1 MLSLGVITEAELEMV
16 RGLAYLVWPSE
27 QNNDGVM
34 VQVINGRRMWNAGGT
49 FAAVQLV
56 GDAAS
61 FPGSYIIPL
70 RFIRE
75 CEMLANLEAQVELF
89 VHDGTAFAV
98 SEHARTEMELARTA
112 PVIIEDPSDHTTKA
126 LFSGV
131 GLQQLLEFGTLT
143 PVEVLTEKESDSIPN
158 VSTFVFN
165 EGRVGVR
172 SEYKEVGCKTAF
184 PQWEAEISGPDGEF
198 AVDRFMLRRMYN
210 VVIDM
215 KVGALP
221 ATVSANL
228 EDGGFIQISVD
239 NWTIQFPRVPAGAA
253 RFYSELTSRLDNLG
267 LNVEE
272 STDGKVCVQI
282 SNCNVV
288 MQLLDGRVPVLRST
302 IELISG
308 VESTPD
314 LLQEIQQQNEGRI
327 FTKYF
332 MSESSVIACADLR
345 CSDLGHLEDHLNGLV
360 NDSDLLGTY
369 LASLGVV
376 GDELSLF

>member
-34 VQVINGRRMWNAGGT
+34 VQVVNGRRMWNAGGK

-89 VHDGTAFAV
+89 VHDGTAFAI
-98 SEHARTEMELARTA
+98 SEHARTEMDLARTA
-112 PVIIEDPSDHTTKA
+112 PVIIEDPSGHTTKA

-143 PVEVLTEKESDSIPN
+143 PVEVLTDKESDSIPN

-184 PQWEAEISGPDGEF
+184 PQWEAEILGPDGEF

-221 ATVSANL
+221 ATVSADL

-253 RFYSELTSRLDNLG
+253 RFYSELISRLDNLG

-272 STDGKVCVQI
+272 SADGKVCVQI

>member
-34 VQVINGRRMWNAGGT
+34 VQVVNGRRMWNAGGK

-89 VHDGTAFAV
+89 VHDGTAFAI
-98 SEHARTEMELARTA
+98 SEHARTEMDLARSA

-158 VSTFVFN
+158 VSTFVFS

-210 VVIDM
+210 VVTDL

-221 ATVSANL
+221 ATVSADL
-228 EDGGFIQISVD
+228 EIGGFIQISIE

-272 STDGKVCVQI
+272 SADGKVCVQI

-288 MQLLDGRVPVLRST
+288 MQLLDGRVAVLRST

-376 GDELSLF
+376 GDEMSLF

>member
-34 VQVINGRRMWNAGGT
+34 VQVINGRRTWNAGGK

-89 VHDGTAFAV
+89 VHDGKAFAV
-98 SEHARTEMELARTA
+98 SEHARTEMELARTT
-112 PVIIEDPSDHTTKA
+112 PVITEDPSDYTTKA

-158 VSTFVFN
+158 VSTFVFS

-172 SEYKEVGCKTAF
+172 SESQEVGCKTAF
-184 PQWEAEISGPDGEF
+184 PQWEAESSGPDGEF
-198 AVDRFMLRRMYN
+198 AVDRFMLRRLYN

-221 ATVSANL
+221 ATVSADL
-228 EDGGFIQISVD
+228 EDGGFIQISIE

-272 STDGKVCVQI
+272 SADGKVCVQI

-327 FTKYF
+327 FTKFF

-345 CSDLGHLEDHLNGLV
+345 CIDLLHLEDHLNGLV

-369 LASLGVV
+369 LASLGVA
-376 GDELSLF
+376 GDEMSLF

>member
-34 VQVINGRRMWNAGGT
+34 VQVINGRRMWNAGGK
-49 FAAVQLV
+49 FATVQLV

-98 SEHARTEMELARTA
+98 SEHARTEMDLARTA
-112 PVIIEDPSDHTTKA
+112 PVIIEDLSDYTTKA

-143 PVEVLTEKESDSIPN
+143 PVEVLNEKESDSIPN

-210 VVIDM
+210 VVTDL

-221 ATVSANL
+221 ATVSADL
-228 EDGGFIQISVD
+228 EDGGFIQISIE

-267 LNVEE
+267 LNAEE
-272 STDGKVCVQI
+272 SADGKVCVQI

-369 LASLGVV
+369 LAALGVV

>member
-34 VQVINGRRMWNAGGT
+34 VQVINGRRMWNAGGK

-89 VHDGTAFAV
+89 VHNGTAFAI
-98 SEHARTEMELARTA
+98 SEHARTEMELARSA
-112 PVIIEDPSDHTTKA
+112 PVMIEDPSEYTTKTQ
-126 LFSGV
+126 FSGV

-158 VSTFVFN
+158 VSTFVFS

-221 ATVSANL
+221 ATISADL
-228 EDGGFIQISVD
+228 EDGGFIQISVE

-253 RFYSELTSRLDNLG
+253 RFYSELSSRLDNLG

-272 STDGKVCVQI
+272 SADGKVCVQI

>member
-34 VQVINGRRMWNAGGT
+34 VQVINGRRMWNAGGK
-49 FAAVQLV
+49 FAAVQVV

-165 EGRVGVR
+165 EGMVGVR

-210 VVIDM
+210 VVTDL

-221 ATVSANL
+221 ANVSADL
-228 EDGGFIQISVD
+228 EDGGFIQISIE

-272 STDGKVCVQI
+272 SSEGKVCAQI
-282 SNCNVV
+282 SDCNVV

-332 MSESSVIACADLR
+332 MSDSSVIACADLR
-345 CSDLGHLEDHLNGLV
+345 CSNLDHLEDHLNGLV

-369 LASLGVV
+369 LSSLGVV
-376 GDELSLF
+376 GDEMSLF

>member
-34 VQVINGRRMWNAGGT
+34 VQVINGRRMWNAGGK
-49 FAAVQLV
+49 FAAVQLI

-75 CEMLANLEAQVELF
+75 CEMLANLEAQVELL
-89 VHDGTAFAV
+89 VHNGTAFAI

-112 PVIIEDPSDHTTKA
+112 PVIIEDPSDYTTKA
-126 LFSGV
+126 LFSSV

-158 VSTFVFN
+158 VSTFVFS

-198 AVDRFMLRRMYN
+198 AVDRFMLRRLYN

-221 ATVSANL
+221 ATISADL
-228 EDGGFIQISVD
+228 EDGGFIQIAIE

-272 STDGKVCVQI
+272 SADGKVCAQI

-332 MSESSVIACADLR
+332 MCDSSVIACADLR

>member
-34 VQVINGRRMWNAGGT
+34 VQVVNGRRMWNAGGK

-89 VHDGTAFAV
+89 VHDGTAFAI
-98 SEHARTEMELARTA
+98 SEHARTEMDLARTA

-143 PVEVLTEKESDSIPN
+143 PVEVLTDKESDSIPN

-221 ATVSANL
+221 ATVSADL

-253 RFYSELTSRLDNLG
+253 RFYSELISRLDNLG

-272 STDGKVCVQI
+272 SADGKVCVQI

-332 MSESSVIACADLR
+332 MSETSVIACADLR

>member
-34 VQVINGRRMWNAGGT
+34 VQAINGRRIWNAGGK

-89 VHDGTAFAV
+89 IHDGAAFAL
-98 SEHARTEMELARTA
+98 SEHARTEMELAKTA
-112 PVIIEDPSDHTTKA
+112 PVITEDPSDYTTKA
-126 LFSGV
+126 MFSGV

-143 PVEVLTEKESDSIPN
+143 PVEVFTEKESDSIPN
-158 VSTFVFN
+158 VSTFVFS

-210 VVIDM
+210 VVTDL

-221 ATVSANL
+221 ATVSADL
-228 EDGGFIQISVD
+228 EDGGFIQISVE

-272 STDGKVCVQI
+272 SSDGKVCVQI

-345 CSDLGHLEDHLNGLV
+345 CSDLIHLEDHMNGLV

>member
-34 VQVINGRRMWNAGGT
+34 VQVVNGRRMWNAGGK

-89 VHDGTAFAV
+89 VHDGTAFAI
-98 SEHARTEMELARTA
+98 SEHARTEMDLARTA

-221 ATVSANL
+221 ATVSADL

-253 RFYSELTSRLDNLG
+253 RFYSELISRLDNLG

-272 STDGKVCVQI
+272 SADGKVCVQI

>member
-34 VQVINGRRMWNAGGT
+34 VQVINGRRMWNAGGK
-49 FAAVQLV
+49 FAAIQLV

-75 CEMLANLEAQVELF
+75 CEMLANLEAQVEMF

-98 SEHARTEMELARTA
+98 SEHARTEMDLARTA
-112 PVIIEDPSDHTTKA
+112 PVITEDPCDYTTKA
-126 LFSGV
+126 MFSGV

-158 VSTFVFN
+158 VSTFVFS

-210 VVIDM
+210 VVVDM

-239 NWTIQFPRVPAGAA
+239 NWIIQFPRVPAGAA

-272 STDGKVCVQI
+272 SADGKVCVQI

-345 CSDLGHLEDHLNGLV
+345 CSDLDHLEDHLNGLV

-376 GDELSLF
+376 GDEMSLF

>member
-34 VQVINGRRMWNAGGT
+34 VQVINGRRMWNAGGK

-75 CEMLANLEAQVELF
+75 CEMLANLEAQVEMF

-112 PVIIEDPSDHTTKA
+112 PVITEDPSDYTTKA

-158 VSTFVFN
+158 VSTFVFS

-198 AVDRFMLRRMYN
+198 AVDRFMLRRLYN
-210 VVIDM
+210 VVTDI
-215 KVGALP
+215 KVGALS
-221 ATVSANL
+221 ATVSADL
-228 EDGGFIQISVD
+228 ENGGFIQISIE

-272 STDGKVCVQI
+272 SADGKVCVQI

-345 CSDLGHLEDHLNGLV
+345 CSELGNIEDHLNGLV

-369 LASLGVV
+369 LSSLGVV
-376 GDELSLF
+376 GDEMSLF

>member
-1 MLSLGVITEAELEMV
+1 MLSLGVITEAELELV

-34 VQVINGRRMWNAGGT
+34 VQVINGRRMWNAGGK
-49 FAAVQLV
+49 FAAVQLF

-89 VHDGTAFAV
+89 VQDGKAFAV
-98 SEHARTEMELARTA
+98 SEHARTEMELARTT
-112 PVIIEDPSDHTTKA
+112 PVITEDSSDYTTKA

-143 PVEVLTEKESDSIPN
+143 PVEVLTEQESDSIPN
-158 VSTFVFN
+158 VSTFVFS

-172 SEYKEVGCKTAF
+172 SEYREVGCKTAF

-198 AVDRFMLRRMYN
+198 AVDRFMLRRLYN
-210 VVIDM
+210 VITDI

-221 ATVSANL
+221 ATVSADL
-228 EDGGFIQISVD
+228 EDGGFLQISIE

-272 STDGKVCVQI
+272 SADGKVCVQI

-332 MSESSVIACADLR
+332 MSDSSVIACADLR
-345 CSDLGHLEDHLNGLV
+345 CSDLVHLEDHLNGLV

-369 LASLGVV
+369 LSSLGVV
-376 GDELSLF
+376 GDEMSLF

>member
-1 MLSLGVITEAELEMV
+1 
-16 RGLAYLVWPSE
+16 
-27 QNNDGVM
+27 
-34 VQVINGRRMWNAGGT
+34 
-49 FAAVQLV
+49 
-56 GDAAS
+56 
-61 FPGSYIIPL
+61 
-70 RFIRE
+70 
-75 CEMLANLEAQVELF
+75 MLANLEAQVELF

-98 SEHARTEMELARTA
+98 SEHARTEMELARTT
-112 PVIIEDPSDHTTKA
+112 PVITEEPSEYTTKA
-126 LFSGV
+126 FFSGV

-158 VSTFVFN
+158 VSTFVFS

-210 VVIDM
+210 VVTDL

-221 ATVSANL
+221 ATVSADL
-228 EDGGFIQISVD
+228 EDGGFIQISVE

-272 STDGKVCVQI
+272 SSDGKVCVQI

-345 CSDLGHLEDHLNGLV
+345 CSDLIHLEDHMNGLV

>member
-34 VQVINGRRMWNAGGT
+34 VQVINGRRMWNAGGK

-98 SEHARTEMELARTA
+98 SEHARTEMDLARTA

-143 PVEVLTEKESDSIPN
+143 PVEVLTDKESDSIPN

-221 ATVSANL
+221 ATVSADL
-228 EDGGFIQISVD
+228 EDGGFIQISIE

-272 STDGKVCVQI
+272 SADGKVCVQI

>member
-34 VQVINGRRMWNAGGT
+34 VQVVNGRRMWNAGGK

-89 VHDGTAFAV
+89 VHDGTAFAI

-112 PVIIEDPSDHTTKA
+112 PGIIEDPSDHTTKA

-198 AVDRFMLRRMYN
+198 AVDRFMLRRLYN

-221 ATVSANL
+221 ATVSADL
-228 EDGGFIQISVD
+228 EDGGYIRISVE

-369 LASLGVV
+369 LSSLGVV
-376 GDELSLF
+376 GDEMSLF

>member
-34 VQVINGRRMWNAGGT
+34 VQVINGRRMWNAGGK

-98 SEHARTEMELARTA
+98 SEHARTEMELATTA
-112 PVIIEDPSDHTTKA
+112 PVIIEDPCDYTTKA

-131 GLQQLLEFGTLT
+131 GLHQLLEFGTLT

-158 VSTFVFN
+158 VSTFVFS

-198 AVDRFMLRRMYN
+198 AVDRFMLRRLYN
-210 VVIDM
+210 VVTDL

-221 ATVSANL
+221 ATVSADL
-228 EDGGFIQISVD
+228 EDGGFIQISIE
-239 NWTIQFPRVPAGAA
+239 NWRIQFPRVPAGAA

-267 LNVEE
+267 LNIEE
-272 STDGKVCVQI
+272 SADGKVCVQI

-345 CSDLGHLEDHLNGLV
+345 CSDLDHLEDHLNGLV

-369 LASLGVV
+369 LSSLGVV
-376 GDELSLF
+376 GDEMSLF

>member
-34 VQVINGRRMWNAGGT
+34 VQVINGRRMWNAGGK

-61 FPGSYIIPL
+61 FPGTYIIPL

-75 CEMLANLEAQVELF
+75 CEMLANLEAHIELF

-98 SEHARTEMELARTA
+98 SEHARTEMELAKTP
-112 PVIIEDPSDHTTKA
+112 PVIIEDPSDYTTKA

-158 VSTFVFN
+158 VSTFVFS

-198 AVDRFMLRRMYN
+198 AVDRFMLRRLYN
-210 VVIDM
+210 VVTDL

-221 ATVSANL
+221 ATVSADL
-228 EDGGFIQISVD
+228 EDGGFIQISIE

-272 STDGKVCVQI
+272 SADGKVCVQI

-308 VESTPD
+308 VDSTPD

>member
-34 VQVINGRRMWNAGGT
+34 VQVINGRRMWNAGGK

-89 VHDGTAFAV
+89 VHDGKAFAV
-98 SEHARTEMELARTA
+98 SEHARTEMELARTT
-112 PVIIEDPSDHTTKA
+112 PVITEDPSDYTTKA
-126 LFSGV
+126 LFSSV

-143 PVEVLTEKESDSIPN
+143 PVEVLTEQESDSIPN
-158 VSTFVFN
+158 VSTFVFS

-172 SEYKEVGCKTAF
+172 SEYKEVDCKTAF

-198 AVDRFMLRRMYN
+198 AVDRFMLRRLYN
-210 VVIDM
+210 VITDL

-221 ATVSANL
+221 ATVSAYL
-228 EDGGFIQISVD
+228 EDGGFIHISIE

-272 STDGKVCVQI
+272 SADGKVCVQI

-345 CSDLGHLEDHLNGLV
+345 CSDLLHLEDHLNGLV
-360 NDSDLLGTY
+360 NDSDLLGSY
-369 LASLGVV
+369 LSSLGVV

>member
-34 VQVINGRRMWNAGGT
+34 VQVINGRRMWNAGGK
-49 FAAVQLV
+49 FAAVQVV

-158 VSTFVFN
+158 VSTFVFS

-221 ATVSANL
+221 ATVSADL

-239 NWTIQFPRVPAGAA
+239 NWMIQFPRVPAGAA
-253 RFYSELTSRLDNLG
+253 RFYTELTGRLDNLG

-272 STDGKVCVQI
+272 SADGKVCVQI

-308 VESTPD
+308 VDSTPD

-345 CSDLGHLEDHLNGLV
+345 CSDLGHLEDHMNGLV

-376 GDELSLF
+376 GDEMSLF

>member
-34 VQVINGRRMWNAGGT
+34 VQVINGRRMWNAGGK

-112 PVIIEDPSDHTTKA
+112 PVSTEDASDCTTKA
-126 LFSGV
+126 MFSGV

-158 VSTFVFN
+158 VSTFVFS

-210 VVIDM
+210 IVTDL

-221 ATVSANL
+221 ATVSADL
-228 EDGGFIQISVD
+228 EDGGFIQISIE

-253 RFYSELTSRLDNLG
+253 RFYSELTGRLDNLG
-267 LNVEE
+267 LNIEE
-272 STDGKVCVQI
+272 SADGKVCVQI

-332 MSESSVIACADLR
+332 MSDSSVIACADLR
-345 CSDLGHLEDHLNGLV
+345 CSDLDHLEDHLNGLV

>member
-1 MLSLGVITEAELEMV
+1 MLSLGVIAEAELEMV
-16 RGLAYLVWPSE
+16 RALAYLVWPSE

-34 VQVINGRRMWNAGGT
+34 VQVINGRRMWNAGGK

-56 GDAAS
+56 GVAAS

-75 CEMLANLEAQVELF
+75 CEMLANLEAQVEMF

-98 SEHARTEMELARTA
+98 SEHARTEMDLARTA
-112 PVIIEDPSDHTTKA
+112 PVITEDPSDYTTKA

-158 VSTFVFN
+158 VSTFVFS

-210 VVIDM
+210 IVTDL

-221 ATVSANL
+221 ATVSADL
-228 EDGGFIQISVD
+228 EDGGFIQISIE

-253 RFYSELTSRLDNLG
+253 RFYSELTGRLDNLG
-267 LNVEE
+267 LNIEE
-272 STDGKVCVQI
+272 SADGKVCVQI

-332 MSESSVIACADLR
+332 MSDSSVIACADLR
-345 CSDLGHLEDHLNGLV
+345 CSDLDHLEDHLNGLV

>member
-34 VQVINGRRMWNAGGT
+34 VQVINGRRMWNAGGK

-75 CEMLANLEAQVELF
+75 CEMLASLEAQVEMF

-112 PVIIEDPSDHTTKA
+112 PVITEDPSDYTTKA
-126 LFSGV
+126 LFSGA

-158 VSTFVFN
+158 VSTFVFS
-165 EGRVGVR
+165 GGGVGVR

-210 VVIDM
+210 VVTDL

-221 ATVSANL
+221 ATVSADL
-228 EDGGFIQISVD
+228 EDGGFIQISIE

-272 STDGKVCVQI
+272 SADGKVCVQI

-288 MQLLDGRVPVLRST
+288 MQLLDGRIPVLRST

-332 MSESSVIACADLR
+332 MSDSSVIACADLR

-376 GDELSLF
+376 GDELNLF

>member
-1 MLSLGVITEAELEMV
+1 
-16 RGLAYLVWPSE
+16 
-27 QNNDGVM
+27 
-34 VQVINGRRMWNAGGT
+34 
-49 FAAVQLV
+49 
-56 GDAAS
+56 
-61 FPGSYIIPL
+61 
-70 RFIRE
+70 
-75 CEMLANLEAQVELF
+75 LF
-89 VHDGTAFAV
+89 VHNGTAFAI
-98 SEHARTEMELARTA
+98 SEHARTEMELAKTA
-112 PVIIEDPSDHTTKA
+112 PVIIEDPSDYTTKA
-126 LFSGV
+126 LFSSI

-143 PVEVLTEKESDSIPN
+143 PVEVLTEQESDSIPN
-158 VSTFVFN
+158 VSTFVFS

-184 PQWEAEISGPDGEF
+184 PQWEAEISGPDGDF
-198 AVDRFMLRRMYN
+198 AVDRFMLRRLYN
-210 VVIDM
+210 VITDI

-221 ATVSANL
+221 ATVSADL
-228 EDGGFIQISVD
+228 EEGGFIQISIE

-272 STDGKVCVQI
+272 SADGKVCVQI

-332 MSESSVIACADLR
+332 MSDSSVIACADLR
-345 CSDLGHLEDHLNGLV
+345 CNDLGHLEDHLNGLV

>member
-34 VQVINGRRMWNAGGT
+34 VQVINGRRMWNAGGK

-75 CEMLANLEAQVELF
+75 CEMLANLEAQVEMF

-112 PVIIEDPSDHTTKA
+112 PVITEDPSDYTTKA

-143 PVEVLTEKESDSIPN
+143 PVEVLTEQESDSIPN

-198 AVDRFMLRRMYN
+198 AVDRFMLRRLYN
-210 VVIDM
+210 VIADI

-221 ATVSANL
+221 AAVSADL
-228 EDGGFIQISVD
+228 EDGGFIQISIE

-288 MQLLDGRVPVLRST
+288 MQLLDGRVPVMRST
-302 IELISG
+302 VELISG

-376 GDELSLF
+376 GDEMSLF

>member
-34 VQVINGRRMWNAGGT
+34 VQVINGRRMWNAGGK

-75 CEMLANLEAQVELF
+75 CEMLANLESQVEMF

-98 SEHARTEMELARTA
+98 SEHARTEMDLARTA

-143 PVEVLTEKESDSIPN
+143 PVEVLTDKESDSIPN

-184 PQWEAEISGPDGEF
+184 PQWEAEILGPDGEF

-221 ATVSANL
+221 ATVSADL

-272 STDGKVCVQI
+272 SADGKVCVQI